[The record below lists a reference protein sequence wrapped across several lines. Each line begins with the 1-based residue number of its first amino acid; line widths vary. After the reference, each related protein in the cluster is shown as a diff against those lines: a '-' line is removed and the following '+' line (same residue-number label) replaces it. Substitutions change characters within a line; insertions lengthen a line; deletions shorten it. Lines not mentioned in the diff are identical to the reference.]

1 MRQSSTIDLALSR
14 RRDQHDVSMMS
25 PTGSA
30 APPAHTGP
38 VVWDP
43 RRSAAFRSARIATL
57 VAGLA
62 ARSSLTAV
70 RARFDDDPADLRR
83 RSRARNA
90 EALRTTLGGMK
101 GGALKAGQLLSTVDS
116 LFPPDPDRTWT
127 EALTTLQETNPPLD
141 WAQVEPVLR
150 RGLGA
155 RWRDSLVEIDPVA
168 VAAASLGQVH
178 RGTWRDGRQV
188 AVKVQY
194 PFAKDVL
201 LADLRALSVSLR
213 LAGVVLPGLLAAPVV
228 DELRLRAGEE
238 LDYVHEARAQREVAA
253 AFAGS
258 SEYSVPDVVAAA
270 DGVLVSDWLQGRPLV
285 TVAGD
290 TGDERRRVASLYQG
304 FALLAPA
311 RAGWLHAD
319 PHPGNFRVTSDGR
332 LGVVDF
338 GAVVAMPDG
347 LPPAFGRLVRA
358 FADESAPG
366 DAQAALVAA
375 GLVRT
380 GQRVDIESLRAVM
393 SPFSEPARHESFAFS
408 SAWLRSCFA
417 RDEAA
422 CDPDYT
428 AAMGLTLP
436 AEHLMTQRVWLGVIG
451 VLCRLDV
458 TVPVR
463 PILCEL
469 LPGFDGPQR

>member
-1 MRQSSTIDLALSR
+1 
-14 RRDQHDVSMMS
+14 
-25 PTGSA
+25 
-30 APPAHTGP
+30 
-38 VVWDP
+38 
-43 RRSAAFRSARIATL
+43 
-57 VAGLA
+57 
-62 ARSSLTAV
+62 
-70 RARFDDDPADLRR
+70 
-83 RSRARNA
+83 
-90 EALRTTLGGMK
+90 MK

-116 LFPPDPDRTWT
+116 LFPPDPDHMWT
-127 EALTTLQETNPPLD
+127 EALTTLQETNPPLE
-141 WAQVEPVLR
+141 WPQVEPVLR

-155 RWRDSLVEIDPVA
+155 EWRDSLVEIDPVA
-168 VAAASLGQVH
+168 VAAASIGQVH
-178 RGTWRDGRQV
+178 RGTWRDGREV

-194 PFAKDVL
+194 PFAKEVL

-213 LAGVVLPGLLAAPVV
+213 LAGAVLPGLLAAPVV

-258 SEYSVPDVVAAA
+258 NEYAVPDVVAAA
-270 DGVLVSDWLQGRPLV
+270 DGVLVSEWLQGRPLV
-285 TVAGD
+285 TAVGD
-290 TGDERRRVASLYQG
+290 SEEERRRIAALYQG

-319 PHPGNFRVTSDGR
+319 PHPGNFRITPDGR
-332 LGVVDF
+332 LGVLDF

-347 LPPAFGRLVRA
+347 LPQAFGRLVRA

-366 DAQAALVAA
+366 EAESALLSA
-375 GLVRT
+375 GLIRP
-380 GQRVDIESLRAVM
+380 GRRVDIESLRAVM
-393 SPFSEPARHESFAFS
+393 SPFSEPARHEAFAFS
-408 SAWLRSCFA
+408 SSWLRSCFA
-417 RDEAA
+417 RDDAA
-422 CDPDYT
+422 RDPDYT

-463 PILCEL
+463 PVLCDL
-469 LPGFDGPQR
+469 LPGFDAVGGLEDS

>member
-1 MRQSSTIDLALSR
+1 
-14 RRDQHDVSMMS
+14 
-25 PTGSA
+25 
-30 APPAHTGP
+30 
-38 VVWDP
+38 VVTDP
-43 RRSAAFRSARIATL
+43 RRSAAFRSARIAVL

-62 ARSSLTAV
+62 ARSSLTTL
-70 RARFDDDPADLRR
+70 RARFDDDRSGLRR

-90 EALRTTLGGMK
+90 DSLRTTLGEMK

-116 LFPPDPDRTWT
+116 LFPPDPERTWT
-127 EALTTLQETNPPLD
+127 EALTTLQETNQPLD
-141 WAQVEPVLR
+141 WAEVAPVLR
-150 RGLGA
+150 HGLA
-155 RWRDSLVEIDPVA
+155 QQRDSLVEIDTVA

-201 LADLRALSVSLR
+201 LADLRALSVCLR

-228 DELRLRAGEE
+228 DELRQRAREE

-258 SEYSVPDVVAAA
+258 SEYAVPDVVAAA
-270 DGVLVSDWLQGRPLV
+270 GGVLVTEWLEGRPLV

-290 TGDERRRVASLYQG
+290 THDERRRVAERYQR

-319 PHPGNFRVTSDGR
+319 PHPGNFRVTPDGR

-358 FADESAPG
+358 FADADEYAPG
-366 DAQAALVAA
+366 DAQAALTAA
-375 GLVRT
+375 GLVTPGR
-380 GQRVDIESLRAVM
+380 RVDIESLRAVM
-393 SPFSEPARHESFAFS
+393 SPFSEPARHDLFAFS
-408 SAWLRSCFA
+408 SSWLRSCFA

-422 CDPDYT
+422 RDPDYT
-428 AAMGLTLP
+428 AATGLTLP
-436 AEHLMTQRVWLGVIG
+436 AEHLMTQRVWLGLIG

-463 PILCEL
+463 PVLSEL
-469 LPGFDGPQR
+469 LPGFDGPQNCPDPPFV

>member
-1 MRQSSTIDLALSR
+1 V
-14 RRDQHDVSMMS
+14 VS
-25 PTGSA
+25 
-30 APPAHTGP
+30 
-38 VVWDP
+38 DP
-43 RRSAAFRSARIATL
+43 GRSAALRSARIASL

-70 RARFDDDPADLRR
+70 RARFDDDPAGLRR
-83 RSRARNA
+83 RSRSRNA
-90 EALRTTLGGMK
+90 DSLRTTLGGMK
-101 GGALKAGQLLSTVDS
+101 GGVLKAGQLLSTVDS

-127 EALTTLQETNPPLD
+127 EALTALQETNPPLD
-141 WAQVEPVLR
+141 WSQVEPVLR

-155 RWRDSLVEIDPVA
+155 RWRDSLVEVDPVA

-201 LADLRALSVSLR
+201 LSDLRALSVSLR

-258 SEYSVPDVVAAA
+258 SDYAIPDVVAAA
-270 DGVLVSDWLQGRPLV
+270 DGVLVSEWLPGRPLV

-290 TGDERRRVASLYQG
+290 TEEQRRRIGSLYQG
-304 FALLAPA
+304 FALQAPA

-319 PHPGNFRVTSDGR
+319 PHPGNFRVTPDGR
-332 LGVVDF
+332 LGVLDF

-375 GLVRT
+375 GLIQPGR
-380 GQRVDIESLRAVM
+380 RIDIESLRAVM
-393 SPFSEPARHESFAFS
+393 SPFSEPARHDVFTFS
-408 SAWLRSCFA
+408 PSWLRSCFA

-422 CDPDYT
+422 RDPDYT

-451 VLCRLDV
+451 VLCRLDI

-463 PILCEL
+463 PVLREQ
-469 LPGFDGPQR
+469 LPGFDAHP

>member
-1 MRQSSTIDLALSR
+1 MPPLRQ
-14 RRDQHDVSMMS
+14 
-25 PTGSA
+25 
-30 APPAHTGP
+30 
-38 VVWDP
+38 
-43 RRSAAFRSARIATL
+43 RSATLRSARIAGL

-70 RARFDDDPADLRR
+70 RGRFDDDPARLRR
-83 RSRARNA
+83 RARARNA
-90 EALRTTLGGMK
+90 DALRTTLGGMK

-127 EALTTLQETNPPLD
+127 EALTALQETNEPLD

-155 RWRDSLVEIDPVA
+155 RWRELLDIDPVA

-178 RGTWRDGRQV
+178 RGVWHDGQQV

-194 PFAKDVL
+194 PFATAAL

-228 DELRLRAGEE
+228 DELRRRAGEE

-258 SEYSVPDVVAAA
+258 TEYAVPGVVAAA
-270 DGVLVSDWLQGRPLV
+270 EGVLVSQWLPGRPLV
-285 TVAGD
+285 TVADD
-290 TGDERRRVASLYQG
+290 TRDERCRVASLYQR
-304 FALLAPA
+304 FALLAPS

-319 PHPGNFRVTSDGR
+319 PHPGNFRVTPDGR

-366 DAQAALVAA
+366 DAQTALVAA
-375 GLVRT
+375 GLVRP
-380 GQRVDIESLRAVM
+380 GRRVDLDSLRAVM
-393 SPFSEPARHESFAFS
+393 SPFSEPARHDMFAFS
-408 SAWLRSCFA
+408 SSWLRSCFA
-417 RDEAA
+417 RDDASR
-422 CDPDYT
+422 DPDYT

-463 PILCEL
+463 PVLAEL
-469 LPGFDGPQR
+469 LPGFDGTAAP

>member
-1 MRQSSTIDLALSR
+1 
-14 RRDQHDVSMMS
+14 
-25 PTGSA
+25 
-30 APPAHTGP
+30 
-38 VVWDP
+38 VVTDP
-43 RRSAAFRSARIATL
+43 RRSAPFRSARIASL

-62 ARSSLTAV
+62 ARTSLTAF
-70 RARFDDDPADLRR
+70 RARFDDDPAGLRR
-83 RSRARNA
+83 RSRTRNA
-90 EALRTTLGGMK
+90 DSLRTTLGGMK

-127 EALTTLQETNPPLD
+127 EALTTLQETNQPLA

-155 RWRDSLVEIDPVA
+155 RWRDLLVEIDPVA
-168 VAAASLGQVH
+168 MAAASIGQVH
-178 RGTWRDGRQV
+178 RGTWCDGRPV

-213 LAGVVLPGLLAAPVV
+213 LAGLVLPGLLAAPVV
-228 DELRLRAGEE
+228 DELRVRAREE

-253 AFAGS
+253 AFADS
-258 SEYSVPDVVAAA
+258 HDYAVPDVVAAA
-270 DGVLVSDWLQGRPLV
+270 DGVLVSEWMQGRPLV
-285 TVAGD
+285 TAAGD
-290 TGDERRRVASLYQG
+290 SEKERARIAALYQG

-319 PHPGNFRVTSDGR
+319 PHPGNFRVTPDGR
-332 LGVVDF
+332 LGVLDF

-358 FADESAPG
+358 FADEFAPG
-366 DAQAALVAA
+366 DAESALVAA
-375 GLVRT
+375 GLIRP
-380 GQRVDIESLRAVM
+380 GRRVDIESLRAVM
-393 SPFSEPARHESFAFS
+393 SPFSEPARHDVFAFS
-408 SAWLRSCFA
+408 PTWLRSCFA

-422 CDPDYT
+422 RDPDYT

-458 TVPVR
+458 SVPVR
-463 PILCEL
+463 PVLREL
-469 LPGFDGPQR
+469 LPGFDGPLH

>member
-1 MRQSSTIDLALSR
+1 VLDILGGAGSR
-14 RRDQHDVSMMS
+14 GAS
-25 PTGSA
+25 G
-30 APPAHTGP
+30 
-38 VVWDP
+38 
-43 RRSAAFRSARIATL
+43 AAFRSARIASL
-57 VAGLA
+57 VAGLV

-70 RARFDDDPADLRR
+70 RARFDGDAAGLRR
-83 RSRARNA
+83 ESRARNA
-90 EALRTTLGGMK
+90 DSLRATLGGMK

-127 EALTTLQETNPPLD
+127 EALTTLQETNPPLG
-141 WAQVEPVLR
+141 WAEVEPVLR

-155 RWRDSLVEIDPVA
+155 RWRDSLVEIDTVA

-178 RGTWRDGRQV
+178 RGTWRDGRAV

-238 LDYVHEARAQREVAA
+238 LDYGHEARAQRAVAA

-258 SEYSVPDVVAAA
+258 SEYAVPDVVAAA
-270 DGVLVSDWLQGRPLV
+270 DGVLVSEWLPGRPLV

-290 TGDERRRVASLYQG
+290 TEVERRRVASLYQG

-319 PHPGNFRVTSDGR
+319 PHPGNFRVTPDGR

-358 FADESAPG
+358 FADESAAG
-366 DAQAALVAA
+366 DAQAALIAA
-375 GLVRT
+375 GLIRP
-380 GQRVDIESLRAVM
+380 GRRVDIESLRAVM
-393 SPFSEPARHESFAFS
+393 SPFSEPARHDVFAFS
-408 SAWLRSCFA
+408 PSWLRSCFA

-422 CDPDYT
+422 RDPDYT

-458 TVPVR
+458 TLPVR
-463 PILCEL
+463 PVLSEL
-469 LPGFDGPQR
+469 LPGFDVRG

>member
-1 MRQSSTIDLALSR
+1 MLVGRA
-14 RRDQHDVSMMS
+14 
-25 PTGSA
+25 
-30 APPAHTGP
+30 AHTWR
-38 VVWDP
+38 VLTDL
-43 RRSAAFRSARIATL
+43 RRSAALRSARIAAL

-70 RARFDDDPADLRR
+70 RARFDDDPAELRR
-83 RSRARNA
+83 RSRERNA
-90 EALRTTLGGMK
+90 ESLRATLGGMK

-116 LFPPDPDRTWT
+116 LFPPDPDRVWT
-127 EALTTLQETNPPLD
+127 QALTTLQDSNTPLE
-141 WAQVEPVLR
+141 WTQVEPILR

-155 RWRDSLVEIDPVA
+155 RWRDSLVEVDTVA
-168 VAAASLGQVH
+168 AAAASLGQVH
-178 RGTWRDGRQV
+178 RGTWADGRAV

-201 LADLRALSVSLR
+201 LSDLRALSVALR
-213 LAGVVLPGLLAAPVV
+213 MAGVVLPGLLAAPVV

-258 SEYSVPDVVAAA
+258 RDYAIPDVVAVGE
-270 DGVLVSDWLQGRPLV
+270 GVLVSEWMPGRPLV
-285 TVAGD
+285 SVAGD
-290 TGDERRRVASLYQG
+290 PEDERRRIASLFQG

-319 PHPGNFRVTSDGR
+319 PHPGNFRVTADGR
-332 LGVVDF
+332 LGVLDF

-366 DAQAALVAA
+366 DALAALVAA
-375 GLVRT
+375 GLIRP
-380 GQRVDIESLRAVM
+380 GRRVDIESLRAVM
-393 SPFSEPARHESFAFS
+393 SPFSEPARHDVFAFS
-408 SAWLRSCFA
+408 PSWLRSCFA
-417 RDEAA
+417 RDQAA
-422 CDPDYT
+422 RDPDYT

-451 VLCRLDV
+451 VLCRLNV

-463 PILCEL
+463 PVLREL
-469 LPGFDGPQR
+469 LPGFDADR

>member
-1 MRQSSTIDLALSR
+1 MF
-14 RRDQHDVSMMS
+14 VN
-25 PTGSA
+25 
-30 APPAHTGP
+30 
-38 VVWDP
+38 P
-43 RRSAAFRSARIATL
+43 RRSTAFRSARIAGL
-57 VAGLA
+57 VTGLA
-62 ARSSLTAV
+62 ARSSLTSL
-70 RARFDDDPADLRR
+70 RARFDDDPAELRR
-83 RSRARNA
+83 KSRARNA
-90 EALRTTLGGMK
+90 ESLRTTLGGMK

-127 EALTTLQETNPPLD
+127 EALTTLQESNPPLD
-141 WAQVEPVLR
+141 WTQVEPVLR

-168 VAAASLGQVH
+168 VAAASIGQVH
-178 RGTWRDGRQV
+178 RGTWHDGRQV

-258 SEYSVPDVVAAA
+258 SRYSIPEVVAVA
-270 DGVLVSDWLQGRPLV
+270 DNVLVSEWLEGRPLV
-285 TVAGD
+285 TVAD
-290 TGDERRRVASLYQG
+290 DPKDERRRIASLYQG

-319 PHPGNFRVTSDGR
+319 PHPGNFRVTPDGR

-338 GAVVAMPDG
+338 GAVVAMPHG

-358 FADESAPG
+358 FADESDAD
-366 DAQAALVAA
+366 DAQAALVGA
-375 GLVRT
+375 GLIRP
-380 GQRVDIESLRAVM
+380 GRNVDIDSLRAVM
-393 SPFSEPARHESFAFS
+393 SPFSEPARHDDFAFS
-408 SAWLRSCFA
+408 SSWLRSCFA
-417 RDEAA
+417 RNDAA
-422 CDPDYT
+422 RDPDYT
-428 AAMGLTLP
+428 AAMGLNLP

-458 TVPVR
+458 TLPVR
-463 PILCEL
+463 PVLSEL
-469 LPGFDGPQR
+469 LPGFDSARD